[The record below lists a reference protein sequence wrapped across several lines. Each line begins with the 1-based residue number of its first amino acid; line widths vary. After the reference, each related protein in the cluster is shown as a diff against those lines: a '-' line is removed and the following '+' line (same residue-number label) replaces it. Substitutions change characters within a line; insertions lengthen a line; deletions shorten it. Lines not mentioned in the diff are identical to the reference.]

1 MIFLTA
7 QKDNPGEYV
16 RILTTFLW
24 KACAERTA
32 CACTDQCSDTW
43 EVHWETLDLAEMLHK
58 GDVHLACTSRLHSS
72 EMQTLGGSREEIL
85 YSVLLLLA
93 PQVVRADQDISLN
106 ARYSIPS
113 LSPALQE
120 IERQILMWDVVL

>member
-1 MIFLTA
+1 
-7 QKDNPGEYV
+7 
-16 RILTTFLW
+16 
-24 KACAERTA
+24 
-32 CACTDQCSDTW
+32 
-43 EVHWETLDLAEMLHK
+43 
-58 GDVHLACTSRLHSS
+58 
-72 EMQTLGGSREEIL
+72 MQTLGGSQEQIL

-106 ARYSIPS
+106 ATYSIPS